1 MRRILWCIISLCLIL
16 LSLALLLRF
25 RDDADPLPAPL
36 ENVVSHVEGLLSLSP
51 EHAVDEFKQDEEE
64 EVQKEDGEEE
74 DAKEADVYEAN
85 PRYTIEQDPEQGEV
99 LRSEIQKGDTA
110 GKILGDW
117 MDANDLAEL
126 LAGGQAGI
134 CLDKARLSASPSPLS
149 EIRRPRRSGVSST
162 KSIRKNTS
170 SSRRR
175 TTVSSP
181 GLKRSTTRP
190 RWRSSKERSRALLS
204 GAVTEQGENVA
215 LAIALANVFASEI
228 NFISD
233 LRGRRRLRGAGG
245 KAFPP

>member
-25 RDDADPLPAPL
+25 RDDAAPLPAPL

-64 EVQKEDGEEE
+64 EAQKEDGEDE

-126 LAGGQAGI
+126 LAAAKPVYALTKVRFGQPFAVVR
-134 CLDKARLSASPSPLS
+134 DPQTKAFRCF
-149 EIRRPRRSGVSST
+149 
-162 KSIRKNTS
+162 KY
-170 SSRRR
+170 
-175 TTVSSP
+175 
-181 GLKRSTTRP
+181 
-190 RWRSSKERSRALLS
+190 
-204 GAVTEQGENVA
+204 
-215 LAIALANVFASEI
+215 EI
-228 NFISD
+228 NQ
-233 LRGRRRLRGAGG
+233 G
-245 KAFPP
+245 KYLIVE

>member
-1 MRRILWCIISLCLIL
+1 MFRAAPGNVPPP
-16 LSLALLLRF
+16 LSVIRERLRAATGELQLVCNDSGVCPCDGFYGASSPCALSFSASRCFSGSVMMPTPFPLRSKTWF
-25 RDDADPLPAPL
+25 PTWK
-36 ENVVSHVEGLLSLSP
+36 GCWSLSP

-126 LAGGQAGI
+126 LAAAKPVYALTKVRFGQPFAVV
-134 CLDKARLSASPSPLS
+134 R
-149 EIRRPRRSGVSST
+149 IRRPRRSGVSST

-181 GLKRSTTRP
+181 GLKKSTTRP
-190 RWRSSKERSRALLS
+190 RWRSSKERSRA
-204 GAVTEQGENVA
+204 
-215 LAIALANVFASEI
+215 
-228 NFISD
+228 
-233 LRGRRRLRGAGG
+233 R
-245 KAFPP
+245 FPEP

>member
-1 MRRILWCIISLCLIL
+1 MIQVSAHATDFMVHHLPVLYL

-25 RDDADPLPAPL
+25 RDDSPPSRSAR
-36 ENVVSHVEGLLSLSP
+36 NVVSHVEGLLSLSP

-74 DAKEADVYEAN
+74 DAKEADVYEPN
-85 PRYTIEQDPEQGEV
+85 LRYTIEQDPEQGEV

-126 LAGGQAGI
+126 LAAAKPVYALTKVRFGQPFAVVR
-134 CLDKARLSASPSPLS
+134 DPQTK
-149 EIRRPRRSGVSST
+149 RSGVSST

-190 RWRSSKERSRALLS
+190 RWRSSKERSRA
-204 GAVTEQGENVA
+204 
-215 LAIALANVFASEI
+215 
-228 NFISD
+228 
-233 LRGRRRLRGAGG
+233 R
-245 KAFPP
+245 FPEP

>member
-25 RDDADPLPAPL
+25 RDDAAPLPAPL

-74 DAKEADVYEAN
+74 DAKEADVYEPN

-126 LAGGQAGI
+126 LAAAKPVYA
-134 CLDKARLSASPSPLS
+134 LTKV
-149 EIRRPRRSGVSST
+149 RR
-162 KSIRKNTS
+162 
-170 SSRRR
+170 
-175 TTVSSP
+175 
-181 GLKRSTTRP
+181 
-190 RWRSSKERSRALLS
+190 AC
-204 GAVTEQGENVA
+204 
-215 LAIALANVFASEI
+215 
-228 NFISD
+228 
-233 LRGRRRLRGAGG
+233 
-245 KAFPP
+245 

>member
-110 GKILGDW
+110 GKILGTGW
-117 MDANDLAEL
+117 MQTTL
-126 LAGGQAGI
+126 
-134 CLDKARLSASPSPLS
+134 PSCS
-149 EIRRPRRSGVSST
+149 RRP
-162 KSIRKNTS
+162 
-170 SSRRR
+170 SRYM
-175 TTVSSP
+175 P
-181 GLKRSTTRP
+181 
-190 RWRSSKERSRALLS
+190 
-204 GAVTEQGENVA
+204 
-215 LAIALANVFASEI
+215 
-228 NFISD
+228 
-233 LRGRRRLRGAGG
+233 
-245 KAFPP
+245 